1 MLAMVESDQDFLDFS
16 RAMRSDGSI
25 YSIAAKATACPF
37 SPSRRQRREQQMYS
51 HCQRRVCA
59 GGVQIFFSAA
69 KLPGCQVAGA
79 D

>member
-37 SPSRRQRREQQMYS
+37 SPSRQQRREP
-51 HCQRRVCA
+51 QRRACA
-59 GGVQIFFSAA
+59 GGVQICFSAA
-69 KLPGCQVAGA
+69 KLPGCQFAGA